1 MAEGSVIRRAFYKLP
16 RTIFSLLRCATIYR
30 LPYFGIVRREHQ
42 RYARIRPRQ
51 QHCCRLGIRSR
62 PSTTAAVA
70 HSNARAGGAT
80 GEMSSVTLAEKG
92 ELAELGGIALV
103 LRAPSEPL
111 LTFALVCLQLPSG
124 FRFSV
129 LLEVP

>member
-1 MAEGSVIRRAFYKLP
+1 
-16 RTIFSLLRCATIYR
+16 
-30 LPYFGIVRREHQ
+30 
-42 RYARIRPRQ
+42 
-51 QHCCRLGIRSR
+51 
-62 PSTTAAVA
+62 
-70 HSNARAGGAT
+70 
-80 GEMSSVTLAEKG
+80 MSSVTLAEKG